1 MDELYILSTT
11 LENSI
16 SITNFYLTSNS
27 SCSFEGKKL
36 TLETCTLL
44 SDGFLKAL
52 MDRSIETQPFLSTLF
67 RYARSLVGTRNY
79 NTYCYSAW
87 DQFQT
92 ELSCTSVFKRHCVT
106 QCLRRRK
113 ATHSDSS
120 HWPSSLITRW
130 RTWQFSSWHFSGGNP
145 S

>member
-79 NTYCYSAW
+79 NTYW
-87 DQFQT
+87 
-92 ELSCTSVFKRHCVT
+92 LL
-106 QCLRRRK
+106 CLRSV
-113 ATHSDSS
+113 SDRVVLYF
-120 HWPSSLITRW
+120 SL
-130 RTWQFSSWHFSGGNP
+130 
-145 S
+145 